1 MEVKKPVTHSV
12 LLVDD
17 HQLVLDGIEALLKNT
32 SEFEVLATAA
42 NGKEAIAKVQ
52 MLRPELVLIDL
63 DMPVMNGLEATRQLR
78 KNGYSGKIVVLSMHK
93 EQAVVKQLMAAGA
106 NGFLVK
112 DSPREEFIHCLRL
125 VMQGKASFS
134 STLTEQF
141 FSGQEQQQISEKFL
155 SVSFSERELEVL
167 RLLVEGY
174 STKEIASLLHIGTE
188 TVTTHRK
195 NMLQKT
201 NARNVAHLVKIALKT
216 GVLG

>member
-1 MEVKKPVTHSV
+1 MEVKQPDTHSV

-134 STLTEQF
+134 STLTEQL
-141 FSGQEQQQISEKFL
+141 FSGQEQQLSEKFL
-155 SVSFSERELEVL
+155 SVSFSEREIEVL